1 MKILIFL
8 HISTEPCWDHF
19 ELVELVDKK
28 LMFVQKSLFDDIQAR
43 FITAAREDMC

>member
-19 ELVELVDKK
+19 ELVDKK